1 MALKTKQMKKQP
13 QTERATRKSKF
24 QADLAPAEDRM
35 VRGLKQELQLTS
47 NTDFL
52 SDALA
57 LFRWA
62 VWERKRGHRIFSETE
77 TGERKELVFPRLE
90 RVAPELVLPRV
101 EIPWAPRELESLADV
116 IVARPSEVFA
126 SGRVHER
133 ERTPERGVV
142 AAATH
147 VQVLENEKRVLACVT
162 PAERRR
168 DPRPGRCESGE
179 TLGLGGEIVRLRPL
193 VDLDEVLAT
202 AAVDREAAVDAAA
215 PRRLGSLDAERA
227 RDLGNRCLESGE

>member
-1 MALKTKQMKKQP
+1 MTLKTKQIRKQP
-13 QTERATRKSKF
+13 HAERATRRSKF

-90 RVAPELVLPRV
+90 RVARNWSSHAWRFL
-101 EIPWAPRELESLADV
+101 
-116 IVARPSEVFA
+116 
-126 SGRVHER
+126 GQ
-133 ERTPERGVV
+133 RGSW
-142 AAATH
+142 
-147 VQVLENEKRVLACVT
+147 RVLQISHREN
-162 PAERRR
+162 PPMLRKLS
-168 DPRPGRCESGE
+168 SGQ
-179 TLGLGGEIVRLRPL
+179 
-193 VDLDEVLAT
+193 
-202 AAVDREAAVDAAA
+202 
-215 PRRLGSLDAERA
+215 
-227 RDLGNRCLESGE
+227 